1 MGLYLGIDA
10 STQSMKCIVIDTTAG
25 RIAAESNV
33 NFGRDLPQ
41 YDSPS
46 GFLPDKN
53 PLIKRSDPRMW
64 LDALELAFE
73 RLAATGVSMSSITG
87 ISGSGQQHGSVY
99 LADEIPTFVG
109 GRSLAEQ
116 IAPILSRPTSPIWMD
131 RSTEQECREL
141 EAQFGARLQQDTGS
155 PAIERFTGPQIRKF
169 AKEEPEAYAKT
180 KRIHLV
186 SSFLCSVLCGKSAPV
201 DYGDGAGM
209 NLLNLKTLDW
219 DPEIAEFTAPGL
231 LDKLPD
237 PEPSK
242 HVAGTL
248 DPYFKKFG
256 FRSGI
261 PVCVWSGDN
270 PNSLIGI
277 GAALP
282 GFAGISLGTS
292 DTFFSPMP
300 KFATDP
306 EGCGHVFGNP
316 AGGFMSLICFSNGS
330 LAREK
335 VKDLC
340 GVSWQRFD
348 VEACQETRPGNEG
361 RLMLPYFEVE
371 NTPLVLS
378 PEVKYNFNAE
388 CASDAQRIRAIFE
401 SQALTMR
408 LHTSWLGEKFDR
420 IRVTGGASK
429 SLGLRHVLA
438 DVFNARI
445 ETISVTNSAG
455 LGAAMR
461 AANAIA
467 DIDLQSLANQFC
479 ATVEAIEPNPENVP
493 IYDAMLNKYAEFE
506 RSARSRG

>member
-10 STQSMKCIVIDTTAG
+10 STQSMKCIVIDTMAG
-25 RIAAESNV
+25 EIAAESNV

-46 GFLPDKN
+46 GFLPDDD
-53 PLIKRSDPRMW
+53 PLVKRSDPRMW
-64 LDALELAFE
+64 LDALELALQ
-73 RLAATGVSMSSITG
+73 RLAATGVSMSSIVG

-99 LADEIPTFVG
+99 LADDIPTFAL
-109 GRSLAEQ
+109 GRTLAEQ

-131 RSTEQECREL
+131 RSTEAECKEL
-141 EAQFGARLQQDTGS
+141 SAKFGDRMQRDTGS

-169 AKEEPEAYAKT
+169 AKENPEAYAKT

-186 SSFLCSVLCGKSAPV
+186 SSFLCSVLCGRSAPV

-209 NLLNLKTLDW
+209 NLLNLNTLDW
-219 DPEIAEFTAPGL
+219 DPEITEFTAPGL
-231 LDKLPD
+231 IDKLP
-237 PEPSK
+237 PLAPSK

-248 DPYFKKFG
+248 DPYFEKFG
-256 FRSGI
+256 LRPGI

-292 DTFFSPMP
+292 DTFFSPMES
-300 KFATDP
+300 FSTDP

-335 VKDLC
+335 VKEQCD
-340 GVSWQRFD
+340 VSWTRFD
-348 VEACQETRPGNEG
+348 VEACNETRPGNEG

-371 NTPLVLS
+371 NTPLVLA
-378 PEVKYNFNAE
+378 PGVRLNFDPDA
-388 CASDAQRIRAIFE
+388 ATDAQKIRAVFE

-408 LHTSWLGEKFDR
+408 LHTAWLGKKFSR

-429 SLGLRHVLA
+429 SIGLRRILA

-445 ETISVTNSAG
+445 ETIAVTNSAG

-467 DIDLQSLANQFC
+467 DSSLQTLANEFC
-479 ATVEAIEPNPENVP
+479 ATVEAIDPDPENVP
-493 IYDAMLNKYAEFE
+493 IYDSMLEKYAELE
-506 RSARSRG
+506 RSARS